1 MVGKMETYINDYLNY
16 IKLEKR
22 LSINTYESYHFDLI
36 HFMNYFKNKDIHSI
50 KEDDIGKYLEFLN
63 TKENLN
69 PRTIER
75 HLTTLRGFFK
85 YLVKCEILSYDITKN
100 IDNLKLGKYLPTTLT
115 IDEVNLLMDIKL
127 DSPFNYR
134 TKAMLE
140 LMYGSGL
147 RVSDLVNLELNDI
160 DLYNGTILIS
170 GKGSKERI
178 VPLGEYA
185 KHYLELYLKERK
197 YLLKK
202 KNGNPDKLFLN
213 NHGRPITRNGF
224 NFLLNNLLKE
234 KKIEKNVTPHTLRH
248 SFATHM
254 LDNGADLRTIQEL
267 LGHSDIVTTRIYTH
281 ISKKQIKDNYDKYE
295 TRGEQDEI

>member
-1 MVGKMETYINDYLNY
+1 MKTFIDDYLNY
-16 IKLEKR
+16 ILLEKR
-22 LSINTYESYHFDLI
+22 LSKNTYDSYKFDLEC
-36 HFMNYFKNKDIHSI
+36 FYNYFNNQDIQSINEKDITN
-50 KEDDIGKYLEFLN
+50 YLEYLQ
-63 TKENLN
+63 KEKKLT
-69 PRTIER
+69 PRSIER

-85 YLVKCEILSYDITKN
+85 YLVKTEIIKYDITKN
-100 IDNLKLGKYLPTTLT
+100 IDNLKLGKFLPTTLT
-115 IDEVNLLMDIKL
+115 VSEVDKLMDIKL
-127 DSPFNYR
+127 DNPFNYR

-147 RVSDLVNLELNDI
+147 RVSELVNLELNDI
-160 DLYNGTILIS
+160 DLYNCTILIT

-185 KHYLELYLKERK
+185 KEYLEK
-197 YLLKK
+197 YLAVRNELIKK

-213 NHGRPITRNGF
+213 NHGKPISRNGF

-234 KKIEKNVTPHTLRH
+234 KEIDKNVTPHTLRH

-281 ISKKQIKDNYDKYE
+281 ISKKAIKDNYDKYE
-295 TRGEQDEI
+295 GRGNENEI